1 MKPDLLT
8 FHLPDDTR
16 EFFARNVSLDMY
28 CERIFPSYLFGLL
41 MVCILGCA
49 GDPVEQR
56 QLIQVSGIVS
66 LDGAPVEGV
75 TVWFIPRSGT
85 PGNGG
90 TGTTD
95 ATGKYTL
102 QEANGQTG
110 VMPGQYDVS
119 FSKFAMPDGTPV
131 SADVQPESVNAKQI
145 MPRKYLKAET
155 SGINAD
161 VSASSSSLD
170 FALKSK

>member
-1 MKPDLLT
+1 M
-8 FHLPDDTR
+8 H
-16 EFFARNVSLDMY
+16 S
-28 CERIFPSYLFGLL
+28 ERIFLLHLFSLL
-41 MVCILGCA
+41 LVGILGCA
-49 GDPVEQR
+49 GDPGEQR

-66 LDGAPVEGV
+66 LDGSPVEGV
-75 TVWFIPRSGT
+75 TVWFVPRTGT

-110 VMPGQYDVS
+110 VMPGQYDVM

-131 SADVQPESVNAKQI
+131 AADVQPESVNAKQF

-155 SGINAD
+155 SGISAD
-161 VSASSSSLD
+161 VSAASSSLD